1 MAAARAHIHLQTSL
15 HSRLFGR
22 THKLKPRTI
31 IHAGIPKTGSSALQD
46 AFLRQRHSLQAANVY
61 YPDHKVDV
69 NRVSSGT
76 LPRTATL
83 IDHCWKPSHQEC
95 LRLWREFE
103 ESGLER
109 LLLSSEFYF
118 LPDFIRT
125 LASVYPDASVIAFL
139 RDPVELLES
148 AYIQKVKRSGE
159 TRRIDASAKALHIQ
173 LSQVELFTDIVEENF
188 LHPISLLDYSLSAG
202 NEAERSL
209 MNRFL
214 QAAEIDLHPIQIPI
228 INKRYSF
235 ESLEFM
241 RNANGFM
248 PKSQRSRADKVL
260 QDYSEGTRDYFL
272 IAREDAIFL
281 YGAINT
287 FIKQDRFRNP
297 RLREFLRAASESGLE
312 MLAKREPAAVMAAK
326 PDVDLSRVARH
337 LEQHI
342 PDFMQELRN
351 AVSTHSET
359 PQTTDSFRLSLE
371 C

>member
-1 MAAARAHIHLQTSL
+1 
-15 HSRLFGR
+15 
-22 THKLKPRTI
+22 
-31 IHAGIPKTGSSALQD
+31 
-46 AFLRQRHSLQAANVY
+46 
-61 YPDHKVDV
+61 
-69 NRVSSGT
+69 
-76 LPRTATL
+76 
-83 IDHCWKPSHQEC
+83 
-95 LRLWREFE
+95 
-103 ESGLER
+103 
-109 LLLSSEFYF
+109 
-118 LPDFIRT
+118 
-125 LASVYPDASVIAFL
+125 
-139 RDPVELLES
+139 
-148 AYIQKVKRSGE
+148 
-159 TRRIDASAKALHIQ
+159 
-173 LSQVELFTDIVEENF
+173 
-188 LHPISLLDYSLSAG
+188 
-202 NEAERSL
+202 